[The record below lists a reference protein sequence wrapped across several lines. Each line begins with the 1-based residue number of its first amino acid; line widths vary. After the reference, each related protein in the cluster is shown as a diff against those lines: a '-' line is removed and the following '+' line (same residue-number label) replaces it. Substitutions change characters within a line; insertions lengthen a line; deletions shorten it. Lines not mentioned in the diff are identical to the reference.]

1 MPLVSILYFA
11 QAQERTGLAGEQ
23 LDLSDETSVDAVLA
37 LLADRH
43 PPLAPLLPRCRLALD
58 HAFAHG
64 ALRLSE
70 TSEIAV
76 IPPVSGG

>member
-1 MPLVSILYFA
+1 MPLVSVLYFA
-11 QAQERTGLAGEQ
+11 QAQERTGLAVER
-23 LDLSDETSVDAVLA
+23 LDLVGETSVDAVFAVLA
-37 LLADRH
+37 ARH
-43 PPLAPLLPRCRLALD
+43 PPLAPLLPRCRLAVD

>member
-11 QAQERTGLAGEQ
+11 QARERTGIADERVD
-23 LDLSDETSVDAVLA
+23 LDAETSVDAILA
-37 LLADRH
+37 RLAGRH
-43 PPLAPLLPRCRLALD
+43 PPLAPLLPRCRLAVD
-58 HAFAHG
+58 HAFASG
-64 ALRLSE
+64 ALHLTE

>member
-1 MPLVSILYFA
+1 MPLVSVLYFA
-11 QAQERTGLAGEQ
+11 QAQERAGLADERVE
-23 LDLSDETSVDAVLA
+23 LADETSVDAVLA
-37 LLADRH
+37 LLAARH

-58 HAFAHG
+58 HAFAQG
-64 ALRLSE
+64 VLQLTE

>member
-11 QAQERTGLAGEQ
+11 QAQERAGTGGER
-23 LDLSDETSVDAVLA
+23 LDLADETSVDAVLA
-37 LLADRH
+37 LLAARH
-43 PPLAPLLPRCRLALD
+43 PSLATLLPRCRLAVD
-58 HAFAHG
+58 HAFADG